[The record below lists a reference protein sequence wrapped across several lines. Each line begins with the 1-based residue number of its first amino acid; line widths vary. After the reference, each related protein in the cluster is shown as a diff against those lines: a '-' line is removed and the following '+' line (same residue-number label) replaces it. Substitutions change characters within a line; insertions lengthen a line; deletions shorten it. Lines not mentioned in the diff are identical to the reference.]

1 MLIRVAWPFAR
12 VVEFQTRVRSDVS
25 VSDNVSCMEQA
36 QIVRL
41 VLVAIFVALLFQGS
55 VLEAILEAINN
66 FRGGRLTPSHPLPAE
81 AIKDPPK
88 QQLPPRWVVEKVLG
102 DKLPA
107 G

>member
-1 MLIRVAWPFAR
+1 
-12 VVEFQTRVRSDVS
+12 
-25 VSDNVSCMEQA
+25 MEQA

-88 QQLPPRWVVEKVLG
+88 
-102 DKLPA
+102 
-107 G
+107 

>member
-12 VVEFQTRVRSDVS
+12 VVEFQTRVRSDVP

-88 QQLPPRWVVEKVLG
+88 
-102 DKLPA
+102 
-107 G
+107 